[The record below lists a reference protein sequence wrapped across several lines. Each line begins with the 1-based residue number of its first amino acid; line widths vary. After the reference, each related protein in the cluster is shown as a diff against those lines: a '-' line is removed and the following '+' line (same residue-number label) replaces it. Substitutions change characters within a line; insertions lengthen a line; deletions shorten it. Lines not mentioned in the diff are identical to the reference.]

1 MDFLYLFGNC
11 FCVHVPVV
19 PLVMVAGFFVFV
31 GFCVGIAAISVYEVA
46 ICIFDYIP
54 L

>member
-11 FCVHVPVV
+11 FCVHVPVA
-19 PLVMVAGFFVFV
+19 PLVMVAVFLYLWVFV
-31 GFCVGIAAISVYEVA
+31 LVLQRFPYNEVA